1 MQNEKNANL
10 WEKILQQ
17 VQELARE
24 CNESADFVFALFW
37 LGNKALVPVFRY
49 DLREEDIL
57 ASLISISTQEQK
69 RKDMVI
75 DWHKVFMTMVS
86 YMDSSQHDSFLGK
99 FDDLDQWN

>member
-10 WEKILQQ
+10 WGKILQQ

-24 CNESADFVFALFW
+24 CDENADFVFALFW
-37 LGNKALVPVFRY
+37 LGDKALVPVFRY
-49 DLREEDIL
+49 NLREEDIL
-57 ASLISISTQEQK
+57 AILVSIITQEQK

-75 DWHKVFMTMVS
+75 DWHKIFMTMVS

-99 FDDLDQWN
+99 FDEFDQWN